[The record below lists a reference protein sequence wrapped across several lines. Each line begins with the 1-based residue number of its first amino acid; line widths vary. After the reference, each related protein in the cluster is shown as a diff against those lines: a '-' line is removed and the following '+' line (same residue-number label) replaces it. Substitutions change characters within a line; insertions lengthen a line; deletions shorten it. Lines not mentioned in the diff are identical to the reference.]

1 MITTK
6 KHNSLEYLF
15 SSEISVPH
23 AFTTRLGGVSTGC
36 FASLNLTVGRGD
48 TMENVEENIRILSRG
63 VGFDPERIVL
73 TRQIHSDIVRVV
85 TDADCLGLCHQVY
98 PQCDGLVTNTPG
110 LAIMVFTADCT
121 PLLFWDPVTGAVGAA
136 HAGWRGTASD
146 IAGKTVRTME
156 KAFGCRPENIRAA
169 IGPNIGFCHF
179 ETGADVPQAMLEAFG
194 AGVEPFIRPAGEKYY
209 VDLKE
214 INRFALNRAGV
225 SSVDVSTDCTM
236 CSTSRFWSHRATLGM
251 RGAQGAVIQCKE
263 VRP

>member
-6 KHNSLEYLF
+6 KQNTLEYLV
-15 SSEISVPH
+15 SSAIAVPH
-23 AFTTRLGGVSTGC
+23 GFTTRFGGVSTG
-36 FASLNLTVGRGD
+36 FLASLNLTVGRGD
-48 TMENVEENIRILSRG
+48 TLEHVEENIRILGRG

-73 TRQIHSDIVRVV
+73 TRQIHSDLVRVV
-85 TDADCLGLCHQVY
+85 TEADCLGLCHQVY

-110 LAIMVFTADCT
+110 LSLMVFTADCT
-121 PLLFWDPVTGAVGAA
+121 PLLLWDPVTGAVGAA

-146 IAGKTVRTME
+146 IAGKTVRKMQE
-156 KAFGCRPENIRAA
+156 AFGCNPADIRAA

-179 ETGADVPQAMLEAFG
+179 ETGSDVPQAMLASFG
-194 AGVEPFIRPAGEKYY
+194 SDVEPFLRPAGEKYY

-225 SSVDVSTDCTM
+225 VSVDISTECTM
-236 CSTSRFWSHRATLGM
+236 CSPDRFWSHRVTQGK